1 MPLIPIGAKVESWAV
16 ALHATADDEV
26 PLGAGFV
33 VDQTLIL
40 TSTPVAF
47 ADGELRDLWVAF
59 PQAQHTE
66 RRKVRACRLN
76 GRAEQ
81 RIDIALLEL
90 EQPVPVSVTPAR
102 LRLAATPGLVGRQ
115 WRACGAG
122 GLRVEGTIGDGGR
135 EGLVRLTT
143 TAGDAGV
150 TRGFT
155 GAALWSPNYRAVVGL
170 VVDAEAGQALV
181 LAHADEQLPGLK
193 LSALGDWRLE
203 DADEPSL
210 AAWGWAL
217 TTDDEAGRHWLPR
230 ARGVA
235 SGAEKGSRFRG
246 RSAALREL
254 RSFLDRPEAAGRPLV
269 VTGSPGVG
277 KSAVLGR
284 IVTTADP
291 GVVAALPPDD
301 IAERATTGSVACA
314 VHAKGKTALEI
325 AEEIARSAAARLPQ
339 ALVDLVPALR
349 SRLGS
354 RPARFNLVVDALDEV
369 VTPGDARALVEE
381 VLVPLARSC
390 AELGAQVV
398 VGTRR
403 SDDAGDLLGGFGA
416 DAHVIDLD
424 APAFFSAEDLAAYAQ
439 ATLQHAGGGA
449 YADPVVAE
457 PVARRIAELADRNF
471 LIAGL
476 VARTRALRD
485 VEPVDPA
492 RVSFT
497 ATVGD
502 ALNEYVHD
510 LPPAGG
516 ASAGMALTALAYAET
531 PGLPME
537 LWRLAVRALGAEV
550 AAGQLRDFARS
561 SAANFLVESGDPEQ
575 PTYRLF
581 HQALNDAL
589 LSSREEAGRRRDD
602 ERRLVGAWLGL
613 GRADGWDEAPEYLL
627 RSLPAHAARADL
639 IDELLADDGYLL
651 HARLE
656 RLLPHADTARTE
668 AGRARKLLLQ
678 RTPVAVTAEPEERAA
693 QFSVVDR
700 LDALG
705 AKVSTSG
712 ARYRARWAHTPPR
725 LERTVLEGHSLAVHD
740 VCAIVVDGRSLLAS
754 GGEDGTVRLWDPIT
768 NQTVRSFACHDDC
781 IRSLSAVTAGGV
793 TLLATASHDGTIGL
807 WDPRSG
813 THRSTFVGH
822 DDWIRNLCSLPMPA
836 GDLLVSAGD
845 DRTVR
850 IWDVASG
857 MPARTL
863 RGHTGWVTA
872 VTHVPVPQSYGI
884 LASAGFDS
892 CVLLWDPLSGRCL
905 RELHGHDGWV
915 TTLYPVVTDK
925 WTLLASGGYDG
936 TVRLWDPIGG
946 REVAT
951 LTPGSGPITDICTI
965 RSEQGCILAVTGE
978 DGTVRLWDVETGVE
992 RRGLRGHASWI
1003 RAVCELPVSGR
1014 NLLATAGDDGTVR
1027 VWDPRGDLPRAVRE
1041 SELPGLVAD
1050 VSAVRRGDETLVATA
1065 GGDGAIRLWELA
1077 TGAARGELGS
1087 HFGPV
1092 NALCATESGL
1102 ASAGED
1108 GHVLQWDVDG
1118 HEPPEPFQAHEEPVK
1133 AVCVVDRHGEPIMAS
1148 AGDDMTVR
1156 LWEPRTAR
1164 PVDGLIGHRNWVTS
1178 LTTVVRDGR
1187 QVLAS
1192 ADKNGVVRLWDG
1204 AGGRLWEQNHH
1215 NDGVNALC
1223 ALQLPDRQV
1232 VVSAGIDCTIR
1243 LWDLVDGRP
1252 IRVLTGHTAEVTG
1265 VTPAVLDGRTVLVSC
1280 GLDRTVR
1287 VWDPR
1292 LGKSLLVIPVHHR
1305 ALAVRQIDDHL
1316 IVGLDRGLLALTLG
1330 RL

>member
-1 MPLIPIGAKVESWAV
+1 M
-16 ALHATADDEV
+16 ALHATAHDET

-33 VDQTLIL
+33 VDQTLVL
-40 TSTPVAF
+40 SSERVAF
-47 ADGELRDLWVAF
+47 ADGELRELWVAF
-59 PQAQHTE
+59 PLAQHVPPTV
-66 RRKVRACRLN
+66 RRRVRACRFN
-76 GRAEQ
+76 GRPEH
-81 RIDIALLEL
+81 RLDIVLLEL
-90 EQPVPVSVTPAR
+90 EEPVPASVAPAR
-102 LRLAATPGLVGRQ
+102 LKLPTAQGLIGRQ
-115 WRACGAG
+115 WRAYGFPAGTGG
-122 GLRVEGTIGDGGR
+122 GLRAAGTIGDSGGY
-135 EGLVRLTT
+135 GLMRLTT
-143 TAGDAGV
+143 PAGDTGV
-150 TRGFT
+150 TRGFG
-155 GAALWSPNYRAVVGL
+155 GAALWSPDYQAVVGL
-170 VVDAEAGQALV
+170 VVGAESGQALM
-181 LAHADEQLPGLK
+181 LAYADEHLPGLK
-193 LSALGDWRLE
+193 LSTLDDWRLE
-203 DADEPSL
+203 DADEPTL

-217 TTDDEAGRHWLPR
+217 SADGEAGRHWLPR

-246 RSAALREL
+246 RAAALRHL
-254 RSFLDRPEAAGRPLV
+254 RHFLDRAEAAGRPLV

-291 GVVAALPPDD
+291 GVVAALPPEDT
-301 IAERATTGSVACA
+301 AERATAGSVACA
-314 VHAKGKTALEI
+314 VHAKGKSALEI
-325 AEEIARSAAARLPQ
+325 AEEIARGAGVRLPQ
-339 ALVDLVPALR
+339 APVDLVPALR
-349 SRLGS
+349 ARLAA
-354 RPARFNLVVDALDEV
+354 RPRRFNLVVDALDEV
-369 VTPGDARALVEE
+369 VTPADARALIED
-381 VLVPLARSC
+381 VLVPLARDC

-403 SDDAGDLLGGFGA
+403 ADDSGDLLGGFGA
-416 DAHVIDLD
+416 DAELIDLD
-424 APAFFSAEDLAAYAQ
+424 APAFFSAEDLAGYAQ
-439 ATLQHAGGGA
+439 ATLQLAGGST
-449 YADPVVAE
+449 YADPAVAE
-457 PVARRIAELADRNF
+457 PVARRIAELAGRNF

-485 VEPVDPA
+485 VEAVEPA

-502 ALNEYVHD
+502 ALNEFVHD
-510 LPPAGG
+510 LPAAGG
-516 ASAGMALTALAYAET
+516 APPILALTALAYAET
-531 PGLPME
+531 PGLPMS
-537 LWRLAVRALGAEV
+537 LWQLAVRALGAEV
-550 AAGQLRDFARS
+550 TAGQLHDFARS
-561 SAANFLVESGDPEQ
+561 SAANFLVESGDPDR

-589 LSSREEAGRRRDD
+589 LGSREEAGRRHDD
-602 ERRLVGAWLGL
+602 ERRLVTAWLGL

-627 RSLPAHAARADL
+627 RSLPAHAARTGL
-639 IDELLADDGYLL
+639 IDDLLADDGYLL

-656 RLLPHADTARTE
+656 RLLPYAEAARTDT
-668 AGRARKLLLQ
+668 GRARKLLLQ
-678 RTPVAVTAEPEERAA
+678 RAPAAVTAGPEERAA

-700 LDALG
+700 LDDLG
-705 AKVSTSG
+705 AQVGTSG
-712 ARYRARWAHTPPR
+712 ARYRASWAHTPPR

-781 IRSLSAVTAGGV
+781 IRGLSAVTAGGV
-793 TLLATASHDGTIGL
+793 TLLATASHDGTIGV

-813 THRSTFVGH
+813 TRRHTLVGH
-822 DDWIRNLCSLPMPA
+822 DDWVRNLCSIPMPA

-845 DRTVR
+845 DRSVR

-872 VTHVPVPQSYGI
+872 VTHVPVPRSYGV
-884 LASAGFDS
+884 LASTGFDGD
-892 CVLLWDPLSGRCL
+892 VRVWDPLSGTCL
-905 RELHGHDGWV
+905 RVLSGHEGWV
-915 TTLYPVVTDK
+915 TTLYPVVTER

-936 TVRLWDPIGG
+936 TVRLWDPVSGQ
-946 REVAT
+946 EFAS
-951 LTPGSGPITDICTI
+951 LDPGAGPITDICTI

-978 DGTVRLWDVETGVE
+978 DGTVRLWDAETGVE

-1027 VWDPRGDLPRAVRE
+1027 VWDPRGDLPKAVRE

-1050 VSAVRRGDETLVATA
+1050 VAAVRRSDGTLVATA
-1065 GGDGAIRLWELA
+1065 GGDGSIRLWDLA
-1077 TGAARGELGS
+1077 TGGARGELGS

-1092 NALCATESGL
+1092 NALCPVESWL

-1108 GHVLQWDVDG
+1108 GHVQLWDVGG

-1133 AVCVVDRHGEPIMAS
+1133 AVRVLDRHGEPLMVS

-1156 LWEPRTAR
+1156 LWEPATAR

-1178 LTTVVRDGR
+1178 LTTAERDGR
-1187 QVLAS
+1187 PVLAS
-1192 ADKNGVVRLWDG
+1192 ADKNGVVRLWDE
-1204 AGGRLWEQNHH
+1204 AGRRLWEQNHH

-1223 ALQLPDRQV
+1223 ALPLPDRQV
-1232 VVSAGIDCTIR
+1232 VVSAGIDRTIR
-1243 LWDLVDGRP
+1243 LWDLADGRP
-1252 IRVLTGHTAEVTG
+1252 VRVLTGHTAEVTG
-1265 VTPAVLDGRTVLVSC
+1265 ITPAVLGGRTVLVSC

-1316 IVGLDRGLLALTLG
+1316 IVGLDRGLLALTLDAI
-1330 RL
+1330 